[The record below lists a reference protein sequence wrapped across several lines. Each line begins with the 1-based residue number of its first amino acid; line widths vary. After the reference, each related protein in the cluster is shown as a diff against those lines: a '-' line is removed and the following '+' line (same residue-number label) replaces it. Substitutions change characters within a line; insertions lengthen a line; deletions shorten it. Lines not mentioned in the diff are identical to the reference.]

1 MIFYIPDMSATK
13 ESVKA
18 IYDEFNTLIF
28 KGSLPHEHSFT
39 KQSCRKNSNSS
50 VFEDRIIHEMIHLY
64 ISQMGINDT
73 GVHGLVFR
81 NMVERINR
89 DYGRNV
95 RY

>member
-28 KGSLPHEHSFT
+28 KGTLPDDLLKT
-39 KQSCRKNSNSS
+39 KRSWKRYSDRCIL
-50 VFEDRIIHEMIHLY
+50 EDRIIHEMIHLY